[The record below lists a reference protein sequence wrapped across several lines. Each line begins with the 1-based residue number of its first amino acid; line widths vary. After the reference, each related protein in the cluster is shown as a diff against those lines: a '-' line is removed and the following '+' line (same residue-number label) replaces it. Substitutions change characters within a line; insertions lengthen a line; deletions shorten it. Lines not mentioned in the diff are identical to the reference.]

1 VKILVVDDDEITLD
15 MLAMTLRLE
24 GYDVLTARNGRDAL
38 ATIKSEKIRMVI
50 SDWTMPEM
58 DGIELCRRVR
68 AESSQGYVYFILLTA
83 NSGAEE
89 TVAGFQAG
97 ADDYIVKPFNSTEL
111 LMRVK
116 VGERIQALE
125 TRHVTIFALAKLA
138 ESRDPETGQH
148 LERIREYCRVLAQHL
163 AGREHGGNVIDCDFI
178 EMIYLTSPLH
188 DIGKVGIPDTVL
200 LKPGRLSDREFEIM
214 KTHVYIGANTLNAA
228 LEQYPQIEYLH
239 MARDIT
245 LGHHEQYDGH
255 GYPRKLA
262 GDDIPLCARIVTLAD
277 VYDAL
282 TSKRVYKN
290 AFNHEVTR
298 GIIMQE
304 SGTHF
309 DPEVVRAFEDNEKA
323 FIEIGHSFM
332 NYEMP
337 EYALVSGEEAAA
349 GR

>member
-1 VKILVVDDDEITLD
+1 MKILVVDDDEITRE
-15 MLAMTLRLE
+15 MLAMTLQAE
-24 GYDVLTARNGRDAL
+24 GYDVVTAQDGKRAL
-38 ATIKSEKIRMVI
+38 EIMGQDRIRMVI

-58 DGIELCRRVR
+58 DGIELCRRLR
-68 AESSQGYVYFILLTA
+68 AESSDGYIYFVLLTA
-83 NSGAEE
+83 HSGAAE
-89 TVAGFQAG
+89 TVAGFEAG

-148 LERIREYCRVLAQHL
+148 LERIREYCRVLAQGL
-163 AGREHGGNVIDCDFI
+163 GGNKKHHVIVNREFV

-214 KTHVYIGANTLNAA
+214 KEHTTIGGNTLGAA
-228 LEQYPQIEYLH
+228 LQQYPHIEYLH

-245 LGHHEQYDGH
+245 LGHHERFDGN
-255 GYPRKLA
+255 GYPGKLV
-262 GDDIPLCARIVTLAD
+262 GEEIPLCARIVALAD

-282 TSKRVYKN
+282 TSKRVYKH
-290 AFNHEVTR
+290 AFSHDIAK
-298 GIIMQE
+298 GIIAME

-309 DPEVVRAFEDNEKA
+309 DPEIVEVFMHNEDA
-323 FIEIGHSFM
+323 FIEIKDTFRM
-332 NYEMP
+332 DP
-337 EYALVSGEEAAA
+337 EE
-349 GR
+349 

>member
-1 VKILVVDDDEITLD
+1 MKILVVDDDEITRE
-15 MLAMTLRLE
+15 MLAMTLQVE
-24 GYDVLTARNGRDAL
+24 GYDVVTAKDGRQALEIMGRDR
-38 ATIKSEKIRMVI
+38 IRMVI

-58 DGIELCRRVR
+58 DGIELCRRLR
-68 AESSQGYVYFILLTA
+68 AASSDGYIYFVLLTA
-83 NSGAEE
+83 HSGAAE
-89 TVAGFQAG
+89 TVAGFEAG

-148 LERIREYCRVLAQHL
+148 LERIREYSRLLAQQL
-163 AGREHGGNVIDCDFI
+163 AANGSYRDDIDREFV

-200 LKPGRLSDREFEIM
+200 LKPGRLSDREFEVM
-214 KTHVYIGANTLNAA
+214 KEHTTIGGYTLGAA
-228 LEQYPQIEYLH
+228 LQQYPHIEYLH

-245 LGHHEQYDGH
+245 LAHHERFDGN
-255 GYPRKLA
+255 GYPRRLA
-262 GDDIPLCARIVTLAD
+262 GEAIPLCARIVALAD

-282 TSKRVYKN
+282 TSKRVYKH
-290 AFNHEVTR
+290 AFAHDIAK
-298 GIIMQE
+298 GIVIAE

-309 DPEVVRAFEDNEKA
+309 DPEVVEAFLQQEEM
-323 FIEIGHSFM
+323 FIGIKDTFTSIRDQ
-332 NYEMP
+332 
-337 EYALVSGEEAAA
+337 EA
-349 GR
+349 

>member
-1 VKILVVDDDEITLD
+1 MKILVVDDDEITRE
-15 MLAMTLRLE
+15 MLAMTLQAE
-24 GYDVLTARNGRDAL
+24 GYDVVTAENGRQAL
-38 ATIKSEKIRMVI
+38 DILERDHIRMVI

-68 AESSQGYVYFILLTA
+68 AASSGGYVYFVILTA
-83 NSGAEE
+83 HSGAEE
-89 TVAGFQAG
+89 TVAGFEAG

-148 LERIREYCRVLAQHL
+148 LERIREYSRVLAQQL
-163 AGREHGGNVIDCDFI
+163 AANSSYRDVIDREFI

-200 LKPGRLSDREFEIM
+200 LKPGRLSDHEFEVM
-214 KTHVYIGANTLNAA
+214 KEHTTIGGDTLGAA
-228 LEQYPQIEYLH
+228 LKQYPHIEYLH

-245 LGHHEQYDGH
+245 LAHHERFDGN
-255 GYPRKLA
+255 GYPRRLA
-262 GDDIPLCARIVTLAD
+262 GMDIPLCARIVALAD

-282 TSKRVYKN
+282 TSKRVYKH
-290 AFNHEVTR
+290 AFAHDIAK
-298 GIIMQE
+298 GIVLAE
-304 SGTHF
+304 NGTHF
-309 DPEVVRAFEDNEKA
+309 DPEIVKA
-323 FIEIGHSFM
+323 F
-332 NYEMP
+332 
-337 EYALVSGEEAAA
+337 LQQEEAFIRSRIPLPAIRTWRCSA
-349 GR
+349 PRPRFA